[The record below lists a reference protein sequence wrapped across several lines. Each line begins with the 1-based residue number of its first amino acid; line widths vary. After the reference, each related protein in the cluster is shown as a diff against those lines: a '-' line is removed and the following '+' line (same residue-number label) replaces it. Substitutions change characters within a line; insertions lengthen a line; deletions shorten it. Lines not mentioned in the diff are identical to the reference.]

1 MLLVIIH
8 FDRNYS
14 TFPVGTRTDTLSE
27 RFSWSSR
34 TMENTFQSSNAFTRY
49 GPNYLTTSEPS
60 SHIALMDE

>member
-1 MLLVIIH
+1 MLSVIIH
-8 FDRNYS
+8 FEHSYA

-27 RFSWSSR
+27 RVFWSSR